1 MKRQGSWL
9 ERLMDTADLQGE
21 GVPGQTV
28 AELLGD
34 RRVLIEHHGGVT
46 EYGRER
52 IRVRVKYGELWICG
66 SGLEMMKMTSS
77 QLVIIG
83 NVESITLKRRQG
95 K

>member
-9 ERLMDTADLQGE
+9 ERLMDSADLQGE

-34 RRVLIEHHGGVT
+34 RRVLIENHGGVT

-52 IRVRVKYGELWICG
+52 IRVRVKYGELWVCG
-66 SGLEMMKMTSS
+66 SGLEMMKMTGS
-77 QLVIIG
+77 QLVITG
-83 NVESITLKRRQG
+83 NVDSICIKRRQG